1 MALER
6 RDFTSRRLPL
16 LQAKARLVE
25 VGSETSLILVA
36 LVFRVRR
43 RGWADLGVAGLSAD
57 REDGTGDRDL
67 EARLASTGGWVVE
80 TIVPFR
86 ACCWESK
93 REDALGDLPRPV
105 VESPE

>member
-16 LQAKARLVE
+16 LPLTDRLVK
-25 VGSETSLILVA
+25 VGSETSRILGA

-43 RGWADLGVAGLSAD
+43 RGWADLGDLSVGG

-67 EARLASTGGWVVE
+67 EARLASTGGSVGE

-86 ACCWESK
+86 ACCWESI
-93 REDALGDLPRPV
+93 REDALGDWLRPV
-105 VESPE
+105 TESPE